1 MLFLLACPSS
11 PRWVRGDTGYRGE
24 EERRETRRKLLERFD
39 PRRRGGH
46 GLGGST
52 RKDRREGPLS
62 EDILVKIFDEDQK
75 KRTKKGAKKEN
86 ILDTISNL
94 ERISNRS
101 GNEKDEQTKVN
112 ENLIRVPLII
122 KPSRQ
127 LRYNIEDIR
136 KITKT
141 ILKKFH
147 SKRKSQPGWLK
158 GEASLRQ
165 GLIGL
170 DTGSYT
176 IQTWL

>member
-1 MLFLLACPSS
+1 MLFLLAWPSS
-11 PRWVRGDTGYRGE
+11 PRWVRGDTWCRGE

-39 PRRRGGH
+39 PRRRGGQ
-46 GLGGST
+46 GLGGT
-52 RKDRREGPLS
+52 TKEIRREG
-62 EDILVKIFDEDQK
+62 LVPDDIFDEDQNM
-75 KRTKKGAKKEN
+75 RTKKGGKKEN

-94 ERISNRS
+94 KRISNRS
-101 GNEKDEQTKVN
+101 GNENDEQTTVN

-122 KPSRQ
+122 KPSHQ

-158 GEASLRQ
+158 EEVSKKQ

-170 DTGSYT
+170 NPGSYT

>member
-1 MLFLLACPSS
+1 MLFLLAWPSS
-11 PRWVRGDTGYRGE
+11 PRWVRGDTGCRGE

-39 PRRRGGH
+39 PRRRGGQ

-52 RKDRREGPLS
+52 RKVRREGPLP
-62 EDILVKIFDEDQK
+62 ENILAKIFDEDQK
-75 KRTKKGAKKEN
+75 KRTKKES

-127 LRYNIEDIR
+127 LRYNVEDIR

-158 GEASLRQ
+158 EEVSKKQ